1 MILGLEDIPGGTPIA
16 SFLIWLVLSGLFY
29 LVCFLAV
36 LNVLDDLTRNSL
48 LKIPAMLGAA
58 IPSAGLM
65 AVFQYKPY
73 VLGTLILIMNFYRVR
88 DKIKNTPENW
98 GDLKPNPALFY
109 LSSYSYIFLLIALAM
124 YFPTLNHPLGVGARL
139 SP

>member
-16 SFLIWLVLSGLFY
+16 SFIIWLVLSGLFY
-29 LVCFLAV
+29 LVCFMAV

-65 AVFQYKPY
+65 AVFQYKPF
-73 VLGTLILIMNFYRVR
+73 VLGFLILITNFFRVR
-88 DKIKNTPENW
+88 DKIKKPPENW
-98 GDLKPNPALFY
+98 GDIKLNGALFY
-109 LSSYSYIFLLIALAM
+109 LSSYAYIFLLIGLAV
-124 YFPTLNHPLGVGARL
+124 YFPTLNFDPTTGE
-139 SP
+139 